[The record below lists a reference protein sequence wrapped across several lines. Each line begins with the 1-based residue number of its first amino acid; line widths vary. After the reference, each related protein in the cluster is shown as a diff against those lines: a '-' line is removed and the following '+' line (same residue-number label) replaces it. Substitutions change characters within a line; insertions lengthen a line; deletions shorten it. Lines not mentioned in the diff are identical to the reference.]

1 MKKKNNFYPVAE
13 THPLTWRMRE
23 DKQPVWIQ
31 EYCRKNGY
39 TAAKKTLL
47 KISADEVVNLVKQSG
62 LKGRGGSGFPTG
74 IKWSL
79 MPAPEDSIKIRYFIC
94 NADEMEPGTYKDR
107 ILLENLP
114 HLLIEGMIISAYAL
128 KATIGYIFLRGEYI
142 IAAGNIRRAIYE
154 CREAGFLGKN
164 IMGSGFN
171 FQIILHTG
179 AGRYIC
185 GEETA
190 LMNAIEGKRA
200 NPRSK
205 PPFPANSGLW
215 KKPTCIN
222 NVETICNIPSIME
235 NGVSWY
241 KGLAINHSY
250 DMGTKLLG
258 FSGRVKNPGI
268 WELPLGIYAREVLE
282 NYAGDM
288 MKGFKLKA
296 WQPGGSSTAFLT
308 PHHLDLP
315 LDFTTLSKVGS
326 RLGTGI
332 ALAVDDKINMVELLY
347 NLEKFFSRES
357 CGWCTPCRE
366 GLPWTVEILRTL
378 KKGQGQEEDLKM
390 LEKICALLEAGKCF
404 CYLAPGAIEPLRS
417 SLKYFQNEFEQG
429 IVCLTN

>member
-1 MKKKNNFYPVAE
+1 MKKKNNFYPVEE

-23 DKQPVWIQ
+23 DKQPVWIE

-47 KISADEVVNLVKQSG
+47 KISADEVVNIVKKSG

-79 MPAPEDSIKIRYFIC
+79 IPDPVDSIKIRYFIC

-142 IAAGNIRRAIYE
+142 IAAGNIRRAISE
-154 CREAGFLGKN
+154 SREAGFLGKN

-190 LMNAIEGKRA
+190 LMNALEGKRA
-200 NPRSK
+200 TPRSK
-205 PPFPANSGLW
+205 PPFPATSGLW

-222 NVETICNIPSIME
+222 NVETICNIPSIIE
-235 NGVSWY
+235 NGVAWY
-241 KGLAINHSY
+241 KALAINHSY

-258 FSGRVKNPGI
+258 FSGRVKTPGI

-288 MKGFKLKA
+288 IKGFKLKA

-315 LDFTTLSKVGS
+315 LDFTTLSKFGS

-332 ALAVDDKINMVELLY
+332 ALAVDDKINMVKLLY

-366 GLPWTVEILRTL
+366 GLPWSVEILRSL
-378 KKGQGQEEDLKM
+378 KKGQGKEEDLKM
-390 LEKICALLEAGKCF
+390 LEKICDLLGSGKCF

-417 SLKYFQNEFEQG
+417 ALKYFKNEFEEG
-429 IVCLTN
+429 IACLKN